1 MRRLR
6 FRIASFLVVV
16 VFLCLG
22 MGALRG
28 GDEAW
33 DSAVFGIAILMLAVA
48 PILAVHRS
56 GERRAYWLGF
66 ALVGGTSLTCS
77 LIPPVEARLPTTKL
91 LSWLDTKIPG
101 REPSAGF
108 LRARLYQASLNR
120 LATTKAVAQ
129 LRANLLSPS
138 QAVAQSN
145 STTSRWSLLLAAPS
159 ATTAHFIAIAH
170 SLLAIAFG
178 WIGGKASEWI
188 WLRERTRRS
197 ASTAWN
203 NSHRGLDDFG
213 RVEGLST

>member
-16 VFLCLG
+16 VFLGLG

-33 DSAVFGIAILMLAVA
+33 DAAVFGIAILMLALA

-56 GERRAYWLGF
+56 GGRRAFWLGF

-101 REPSAGF
+101 REPAAGAV
-108 LRARLYQASLNR
+108 RARLTQARLNR
-120 LATTKAVAQ
+120 LVTTTAVTQ
-129 LRANLLSPS
+129 LSTNLPSPN
-138 QAVAQSN
+138 QLGPQSN
-145 STTSRWSLLLAAPS
+145 STLATWALLLTAPS
-159 ATTAHFIAIAH
+159 ATTAHFIAIGH

-178 WIGGKASEWI
+178 WIGGKASVCI

-197 ASTAWN
+197 TSSAGNDSNHA
-203 NSHRGLDDFG
+203 LDNIG
-213 RVEGLST
+213 PVEGLPT